1 MKSKYTVM
9 MLCLGLLSACHQM
22 NSLTGKKVS
31 CSDEETKKLVAQIV
45 SEQVQKRATQQIKQ
59 MIEQDNISID
69 LGKLRAQLNQLV
81 MSVTDIRTNNS
92 DPNSAKEYCATE
104 FIVKFPA
111 QMIQDA
117 DAARELYEEQP
128 VAQAA
133 TLADLSFEA
142 GQLTQTLQYM
152 VQPTDDGEKIYVE
165 VENSAALAEFVSEV
179 TLDALLKDVHLQNQ
193 QLQVAAQQQQAQI
206 EAQQQA
212 EYQQLLVDEAQR
224 KLDLA
229 NDNIN
234 LVWNATTGD
243 IRTIL
248 IDDQKL
254 WLKKRELECKL
265 ESSEA
270 DFPEVYRLNC
280 ETEMTKARTHELK
293 EEIYMLEN
301 DG

>member
-1 MKSKYTVM
+1 MKLKYIVTI
-9 MLCLGLLSACHQM
+9 LCLSLLSACHQM
-22 NSLTGKKVS
+22 DTLTGKKVS
-31 CSDEETKKLVAQIV
+31 CSDDETKKLVAQIV
-45 SEQVQKRATQQIKQ
+45 SEQIQKLATQHIKQ
-59 MIEQDNISID
+59 IIEVDNISID

-81 MSVTDIRTNNS
+81 MSVNDIRTNNS
-92 DPNSAKEYCATE
+92 DPNSSKEYCATE
-104 FIVKFPA
+104 FTVKFPA

-117 DAARELYEEQP
+117 DTARELYDDQK

-133 TLADLSFEA
+133 VLADLSFEA
-142 GQLTQTLQYM
+142 GQITQTLQYM

-165 VENSAALAEFVSEV
+165 VENTAALTEFVSQV

-193 QLQVAAQQQQAQI
+193 QLQLAAEQQQAQI

-212 EYQQLLVDEAQR
+212 EYQQVLVDEAQR
-224 KLDLA
+224 KLNLA

-243 IRTIL
+243 IRRIL
-248 IDDQKL
+248 IDEQKL

-270 DFPEVYRLNC
+270 DFPEVYRLKC
-280 ETEMTKARTHELK
+280 ETEMTKARTDELK